1 MIVRSQK
8 LKNNYFMQLKA
19 LQYLEDIYLACCD
32 IEKYTENKTYA
43 DFKNNS
49 MFSSAV
55 ERQLTIIG
63 EATNRLSKNCD
74 IHLKSESAIIA
85 LRNRIVHEY
94 QRLDDK
100 QIWQI
105 VETQL
110 VDLKIEV
117 EQIIKDNEHNIER

>member
-1 MIVRSQK
+1 
-8 LKNNYFMQLKA
+8 MQLKV
-19 LQYLEDIYLACCD
+19 LQYLEEIYMACCE
-32 IEKYTENKTYA
+32 IEKYSENKTYA
-43 DFKNNS
+43 DYKTNS

-55 ERQLTIIG
+55 ERKLTIIG

-74 IHLKSESAIIA
+74 IHLSSESAIIA

-94 QRLDDK
+94 QKLEDD

-105 VETQL
+105 INTQ
-110 VDLKIEV
+110 VIDLKIEV